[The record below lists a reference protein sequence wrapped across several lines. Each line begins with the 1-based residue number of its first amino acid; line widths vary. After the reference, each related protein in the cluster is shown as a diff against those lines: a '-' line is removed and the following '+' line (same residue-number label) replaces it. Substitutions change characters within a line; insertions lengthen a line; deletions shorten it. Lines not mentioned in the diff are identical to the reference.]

1 MKYATEMGKVE
12 KEVRVQ
18 SSVVC
23 NVMELRY
30 PFTFNVNLI
39 NWSA

>member
-1 MKYATEMGKVE
+1 MNCAIKMGKVE

-30 PFTFNVNLI
+30 PFTVNVN
-39 NWSA
+39 